1 MGAVQLDAVEA
12 GLLGAAGG
20 RAEVVHEGGDLVD
33 GHVASGALAC
43 GAGGGAGRDEVE
55 AKGRLG
61 HDLATGVVHLAED
74 LGAVGVNGG
83 GQVLVALDLA
93 VVPQAGD
100 ARVALTVLL
109 DAVVLGDEQAPAS
122 AGLLLHVAK
131 VTLGDGAP
139 EVAVVGDH
147 GGDDKPVRDLAR
159 SDFHG
164 REQSVELHYYLQEI
178 VARAYCAHVLCD

>member
-1 MGAVQLDAVEA
+1 M
-12 GLLGAAGG
+12 
-20 RAEVVHEGGDLVD
+20 
-33 GHVASGALAC
+33 
-43 GAGGGAGRDEVE
+43 
-55 AKGRLG
+55 
-61 HDLATGVVHLAED
+61 
-74 LGAVGVNGG
+74 NGG

-131 VTLGDGAP
+131 VTLGDGAL

-164 REQSVELHYYLQEI
+164 REQSVELHYYLQEV